1 MPGGMMG
8 GTGTIMGGYGMNMGM
23 PWGYLRDEL

>member
-8 GTGTIMGGYGMNMGM
+8 GFGGNMGSNDLYQNMGGGYGMQ
-23 PWGYLRDEL
+23 